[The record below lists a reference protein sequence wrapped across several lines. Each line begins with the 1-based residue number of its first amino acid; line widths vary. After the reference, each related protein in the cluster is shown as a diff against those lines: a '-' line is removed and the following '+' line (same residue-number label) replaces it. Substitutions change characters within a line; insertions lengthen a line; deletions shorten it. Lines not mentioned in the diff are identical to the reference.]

1 MNGLQTLVSNKHLNP
16 NHVTGMGQ
24 ATCSSNISCPPNTR
38 LLNSYNQTAGAAA
51 GADGAAEEA
60 AGAAGAGAA
69 GVPPGAAACAGA
81 GTKLFDILIHDSIN
95 INKETYAAVPMVI
108 LPAIPPAIVGLSTLL
123 VVPCA
128 ALTKSTTC

>member
-1 MNGLQTLVSNKHLNP
+1 M
-16 NHVTGMGQ
+16 
-24 ATCSSNISCPPNTR
+24 
-38 LLNSYNQTAGAAA
+38 NSYNQTAGAAA

-69 GVPPGAAACAGA
+69 GAPPGAAACAGA